1 MTITVNPELTAG
13 SDLAQRAK
21 ALVPLLD
28 EHAAWTDDNGRLHD
42 AVVEAFHR
50 EDMFQMWVPKEL
62 GGFELTPVDS
72 LEVIALSSYGDA
84 SAGWVQMAAC
94 LSIGTGAA
102 YLGDGAVRE
111 MFHDG
116 KYPVIAGQGTRPGS
130 AVTVEGGHR
139 VSGQWSFA
147 SGLLHGTHIHTLAI
161 TDQGEPRIFVV
172 PLDQPG
178 IDLKLDSWDVMGLR
192 GTGSID
198 YDINDVFVPEDY
210 SHFAFTT
217 EPRRGGA
224 IYRSGIIGT
233 ALICHSGW
241 AIGVGRRL
249 LDELEAY
256 ALGKVG
262 RPGSIA
268 DSDAFQRRIAE
279 LEGQYRAA
287 KALAYETWSDATETM
302 LGGSPLSLRQN
313 TLIRLALGHVTAA
326 LHDIAQGV
334 YLLAGT
340 TGLRRGTIQRLVR
353 DVHAGTQHVTSGP
366 GMWQNVGKE
375 LLGMGAGKQWILLD
389 LVDAG

>member
-1 MTITVNPELTAG
+1 MTITANPELKAT
-13 SDLAQRAK
+13 SDLAQRAR

-28 EHAAWTDDNGRLHD
+28 TYAQWTDENGRLHD
-42 AVVEAFHR
+42 EVVEAFHR
-50 EDMFQMWVPKEL
+50 EGMFQMWVPKEL
-62 GGFELTPVDS
+62 GGFELNPVES
-72 LEVIALSSYGDA
+72 LDVLALSAYGDS

-102 YLGDGAVRE
+102 YLGDAAVAE
-111 MFHDG
+111 LFHDG
-116 KYPVIAGQGTRPGS
+116 TYPVIAGQGTRPGT

-139 VSGQWSFA
+139 VSGEWGFA
-147 SGLLHGTHIHTLAI
+147 SGLLHGDHIHTLAI
-161 TDQGEPRIFVV
+161 TDQGEGRIFVLPV
-172 PLDQPG
+172 DQPG
-178 IDLKLDSWDVMGLR
+178 VELKLDSWDVMGLR

-198 YDINDVFVPEDY
+198 YTISDVFVPEHY
-210 SHFAFTT
+210 SHFAFTV
-217 EPRRGGA
+217 EPRRGGN

-256 ALGKVG
+256 AQGKVG
-262 RPGSIA
+262 RPGSVA
-268 DSDAFQRRIAE
+268 DSDAFLQKLAE
-279 LEGQYRAA
+279 LEGVYRAG
-287 KALAYETWSDATETM
+287 KAFAYEAWSDATETM
-302 LGGSPLSLRQN
+302 LAGQAMSLRQN

-366 GMWQNVGKE
+366 NMWTNVGKE
-375 LLGMGAGKQWILLD
+375 LLGQGAGKQWILLD
-389 LVDAG
+389 LVPT